1 MTGRL
6 MRLLAPH
13 RVDPSTGLLEGPR
26 NMMASLSQSERAERE
41 QRGSL
46 GSHTQSFLQSRIG
59 YTGYLYQFGKGQRN
73 IRRQEA
79 LEAILQ
85 AGDYQ
90 IVSPFRKKK
99 EKNKTEKRG
108 VFLWGKDVREAGQ
121 EGGAVMRSS
130 PKSMV

>member
-13 RVDPSTGLLEGPR
+13 HMDLSTGLLEGPR
-26 NMMASLSQSERAERE
+26 NVIASFSQSERSERE

-46 GSHTQSFLQSRIG
+46 GSHTQSFLQCLIG

-73 IRRQEA
+73 VRRQEA

-90 IVSPFRKKK
+90 IVSPFRKRR
-99 EKNKTEKRG
+99 KRIK
-108 VFLWGKDVREAGQ
+108 L
-121 EGGAVMRSS
+121 RSS
-130 PKSMV
+130 VYFCGEKMSERLAKREGL